1 MQIRGVSPT
10 IVVNPTIA
18 INFEQQI
25 SFSTDSQA
33 HITIDSESMQVDST
47 QVTVD
52 KSEDPF
58 KYFGPTI
65 VANIVSYSS
74 SSEEEEKIKD
84 VSQKGDE
91 VVSIEKTVVETKVTT
106 STSTPITP
114 ITPSTP
120 PALVVQV

>member
-1 MQIRGVSPT
+1 
-10 IVVNPTIA
+10 
-18 INFEQQI
+18 
-25 SFSTDSQA
+25 
-33 HITIDSESMQVDST
+33 MQVDST

-65 VANIVSYSS
+65 VGNIVSYNS

-84 VSQKGDE
+84 VSQKSDE
-91 VVSIEKTVVETKVTT
+91 AVSTEKSVVETKVTT
-106 STSTPITP
+106 PTVTPVTP

-120 PALVVQV
+120 PALVVQVQSDEETEAQI